1 MANRGSESSGGV
13 MSDSR
18 FIQPDP
24 SMIGGVSKA
33 PFVKLPDPRD
43 VFARRAQRLRMLT
56 VGGHLAS
63 YLEFLAS
70 ISDAQ
75 CAVLPELGEAQL
87 PAPEFIERAR
97 RFNMPALDR
106 NASKGDAALH
116 DTCQRLFTALA
127 SFSKPE
133 AAEAA
138 LARTRHL
145 DVDALDAMITAVLAD
160 SIPADSVAE
169 HVYVAAGLQ
178 VHFARLAAQMDANAL
193 GPVGVGL
200 CPVCG
205 GRPVVSMIVGWHG
218 ADGARYASCTLCS
231 TLWNEVRVK
240 CLACG
245 STKGVGY
252 QEIEGQGGTIKAE
265 TCDECGSYVKV
276 LYQHKDTALD
286 PVADDVGSLDLDQ
299 LLRES
304 AYARAGLN
312 PYLAGY

>member
-1 MANRGSESSGGV
+1 
-13 MSDSR
+13 MSDSG

-24 SMIGGVSKA
+24 SMIGGVTKA
-33 PFVKLPDPRD
+33 PFVKLPDPPA
-43 VFARRAQRLRMLT
+43 VFSRRAQRLRMLT

-75 CAVLPELGEAQL
+75 CAILPELGEARL
-87 PAPEFIERAR
+87 PAPEFVERAH
-97 RFNMPALDR
+97 RFEMPPLDR
-106 NASKGDAALH
+106 TAMKGDAILH
-116 DTCQRLFTALA
+116 DTCRHLFASLG

-133 AAEAA
+133 TAEAA
-138 LARTRHL
+138 LARTRL
-145 DVDALDAMITAVLAD
+145 LNADALDVMIAAVLTD
-160 SIPADSVAE
+160 SIPADAVAE
-169 HVYVAAGLQ
+169 HVYVAAALQ
-178 VHFARLAAQMDANAL
+178 VHFARLAARMDANAL
-193 GPVGVGL
+193 APVGVGL

-205 GRPVVSMIVGWHG
+205 GRPVASMIVGWYG
-218 ADGARYASCTLCS
+218 AEGARYASCALCS

-276 LYQHKDTALD
+276 LYQHKDAALD
-286 PVADDVGSLDLDQ
+286 PVADDVGSLGLDQ